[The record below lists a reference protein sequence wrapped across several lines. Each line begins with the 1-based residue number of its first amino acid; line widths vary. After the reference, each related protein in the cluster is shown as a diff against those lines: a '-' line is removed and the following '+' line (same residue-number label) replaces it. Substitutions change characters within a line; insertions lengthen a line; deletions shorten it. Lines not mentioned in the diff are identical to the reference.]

1 MPDDPNDVPPPI
13 DSAAGAPGYDRTQKG
28 IIHHFLWIL
37 GVSIIIAALF
47 TPLAPAALY
56 AMTGG
61 GVLSLLATFLFCR
74 LSVRDEGN
82 YLEARFGPVGLF
94 GTRVRYDEIA
104 GVEIRRLT
112 LIDGIGVHYSLSG
125 GWIYNIR
132 GGDCV
137 TVSLAGGGKV
147 SIGTDDPEGL
157 AAFLRDRMPGGGA

>member
-1 MPDDPNDVPPPI
+1 M
-13 DSAAGAPGYDRTQKG
+13 
-28 IIHHFLWIL
+28 
-37 GVSIIIAALF
+37 
-47 TPLAPAALY
+47 
-56 AMTGG
+56 
-61 GVLSLLATFLFCR
+61 
-74 LSVRDEGN
+74 
-82 YLEARFGPVGLF
+82 GLF